1 MLSRTPL
8 WARLVLCA
16 LGLAAI
22 GLTVTS
28 VVGIDLFRS
37 YLVDQNGQ
45 QLTTVARTIANAHG
59 DRPLTESLTC
69 GDLPNDNAVE
79 LIGYSSGRST
89 TVFASCDATVG
100 QDTALPAR
108 PSAAQLAA
116 AAEAGQPFTETGTVG
131 SAKIDWQLVVVRV
144 PIRIQVRGQQ
154 PPVQITRST
163 AYTPAP
169 AVTPT
174 RSTPGYVLAA
184 TPLTGVDSTVS
195 HLADLDLAVDAAVG
209 LALLGLGY
217 VLVRRTLR
225 PLRRIETA
233 AAAISAGDLARR
245 VPPGHPKTETGRLS
259 LALNGMLAQI
269 EAAFGAQARSEAE
282 ALRSEAHMRRFAADA
297 GHELRTPLA
306 SIRGITE
313 LYRQGAADSRQ
324 LPDLIGRIEGE
335 AIRMSLLVEDLLLLA
350 RLGEARPAARDR
362 VHLVALAADSII
374 AARSRARDRAI
385 HLCVDWPEDVGEEET
400 EIEYAAAHESGGPVA
415 GYEVA
420 GHEAHAETD
429 DAVHGDRGLGSGTGF
444 GFGFGCKAD
453 ANVSTIAITDA
464 ADTDTDTP
472 NSAATSPV
480 VAAAPTAVTA
490 AATAPVAAI
499 DVELPA
505 EAEAEAG
512 DSDADAYDCER
523 IGDGPGVHT
532 KAPVGT
538 DTGSATDTSTSC
550 DDNPPHGAVPAS
562 VPVGE
567 PVVIGDENRLR
578 QALDNLLTNAV
589 HHTPP
594 GTPIT
599 VRVRPGEQPGRCLLE
614 VADTGP
620 GLSEQDA
627 ARVFERFYRADRSRA
642 RTTAQQGSG
651 LGLAIVAAIAG
662 AHGGSASVRSG
673 PGPGAC
679 FTLDLPQAPATAGDH

>member
-1 MLSRTPL
+1 VLSRAPL

-16 LGLAAI
+16 LGLAAV

-37 YLVDQNGQ
+37 YLVDQNGE
-45 QLTTVARTIANAHG
+45 QLTTVARTIATAHG

-79 LIGYSSGRST
+79 LIGYNSGPAT

-108 PSAAQLAA
+108 PAVAQLAA
-116 AAEAGQPFTETGTVG
+116 AADSGQPFTETGTVG
-131 SAKIDWQLVVVRV
+131 STKIDWQLVVVRV
-144 PIRIQVRGQQ
+144 PIRVQLRPEQ
-154 PPVQITRST
+154 PPLQITRST

-174 RSTPGYVLAA
+174 RSAPGYVLAA

-282 ALRSEAHMRRFAADA
+282 ALSSEAHMRRFAADA

-385 HLCVDWPEDVGEEET
+385 DLCVDWPEDVGEEE
-400 EIEYAAAHESGGPVA
+400 IELEGPVTGRTDGQADAAGAGAVGVGVGAAA
-415 GYEVA
+415 
-420 GHEAHAETD
+420 
-429 DAVHGDRGLGSGTGF
+429 GT
-444 GFGFGCKAD
+444 
-453 ANVSTIAITDA
+453 
-464 ADTDTDTP
+464 
-472 NSAATSPV
+472 ATV
-480 VAAAPTAVTA
+480 
-490 AATAPVAAI
+490 TAPVAAI
-499 DVELPA
+499 DVGRPA
-505 EAEAEAG
+505 E
-512 DSDADAYDCER
+512 SKTAD
-523 IGDGPGVHT
+523 GFGVHT
-532 KAPVGT
+532 EIPVSPAT
-538 DTGSATDTSTSC
+538 AADADTGGSSNAGTGPDTGTGTGAGCDDEQPYGPAPTST
-550 DDNPPHGAVPAS
+550 PVPAS
-562 VPVGE
+562 APVGE

-627 ARVFERFYRADRSRA
+627 ARVFERFYRADRSRT

-673 PGPGAC
+673 SGVGAC
-679 FTLDLPQAPATAGDH
+679 FTLDLPQAPATDEEH

>member
-1 MLSRTPL
+1 
-8 WARLVLCA
+8 VLCA
-16 LGLAAI
+16 LGLAAV
-22 GLTVTS
+22 GLSVTG

-37 YLVDQNGQ
+37 YLVDQSGQ
-45 QLTTVARTIANAHG
+45 QLTTVARTLAGSHG
-59 DRPLTESLTC
+59 DRPITEALNC

-79 LIGYSSGRST
+79 LIGFVPGPAT
-89 TVFASCDATVG
+89 NVFASCGATVG
-100 QDTALPAR
+100 QSTALPPK
-108 PSAAQLAA
+108 PSAAVLDQ
-116 AAEAGQPFTETGTVG
+116 AAESGQPFTETGTAGTAEVE
-131 SAKIDWQLVVVRV
+131 WQLVVVQV
-144 PIRIQVRGQQ
+144 PIRVDVRPQQ
-154 PPVQITRST
+154 SPAQTAKDTAYNPSPPVTTSRS
-163 AYTPAP
+163 A
-169 AVTPT
+169 
-174 RSTPGYVLAA
+174 PGYVLAA

-259 LALNGMLAQI
+259 SALNGMLAQI
-269 EAAFGAQARSEAE
+269 ESAFGAQAGSEAE

-313 LYRQGAADSRQ
+313 LYRQGMADSRQ

-350 RLGEARPAARDR
+350 RLGEARPQARDR
-362 VHLVALAADSII
+362 VHLVALAADSIT

-385 HLCVDWPEDVGEEET
+385 ELCVEWPQDG
-400 EIEYAAAHESGGPVA
+400 
-415 GYEVA
+415 
-420 GHEAHAETD
+420 AEQ
-429 DAVHGDRGLGSGTGF
+429 
-444 GFGFGCKAD
+444 GC
-453 ANVSTIAITDA
+453 
-464 ADTDTDTP
+464 
-472 NSAATSPV
+472 
-480 VAAAPTAVTA
+480 
-490 AATAPVAAI
+490 
-499 DVELPA
+499 
-505 EAEAEAG
+505 
-512 DSDADAYDCER
+512 
-523 IGDGPGVHT
+523 
-532 KAPVGT
+532 
-538 DTGSATDTSTSC
+538 
-550 DDNPPHGAVPAS
+550 
-562 VPVGE
+562 E

-578 QALDNLLTNAV
+578 QAVDNLLTNAA
-589 HHTPP
+589 HHTPA
-594 GTPIT
+594 GTPVT
-599 VRVRPGEQPGRCLLE
+599 VRVRPGDEPGHCLLE
-614 VADTGP
+614 VEDEGP

-662 AHGGSASVRSG
+662 AHGGTASVRSG

-679 FTLDLPQAPATAGDH
+679 FTLDLPQAAATDAGAL